1 MFGLTGKTAVV
12 TGGAQGIGRCVSDA
26 LAMVG
31 ANIAILDMQKEKAD
45 GVAAQIAEKCG
56 VKTLVLE
63 CNVTQPDEVGRAMDA
78 VCDAMGVPDI
88 LFNNAGITI
97 HEPALSVSA
106 EKWNRVID
114 VNLNGVFY
122 VAQAFAQ
129 RLIAAKKAGSI
140 INTASMS
147 ADIVNI
153 PQQQASYN
161 ASKAAVVHLTKSLA
175 VEWAEFNLR
184 VNCISPGYIASE
196 MTDAIRKDWRD
207 FWETLIPMK
216 RMGLPSELAG
226 AVIYLASAA
235 SSYTSGCEIVMDGA
249 FTVI

>member
-1 MFGLTGKTAVV
+1 MTYLEKMFGLTGKTAVV

-45 GVAAQIAEKCG
+45 DVAAQIAEKCG

-63 CNVTQPDEVGRAMDA
+63 CNVTQPTEVGRAMDA
-78 VCDAMGVPDI
+78 VCDVMGVPDI
-88 LFNNAGITI
+88 LFNNAGITL
-97 HEPALSVSA
+97 HKPAISVPQ
-106 EKWNRVID
+106 EEWLRVID

-129 RLIAAKKAGSI
+129 RLIAAEKAGSI

-161 ASKAAVVHLTKSLA
+161 ASRPLWCT
-175 VEWAEFNLR
+175 
-184 VNCISPGYIASE
+184 
-196 MTDAIRKDWRD
+196 
-207 FWETLIPMK
+207 
-216 RMGLPSELAG
+216 
-226 AVIYLASAA
+226 
-235 SSYTSGCEIVMDGA
+235 
-249 FTVI
+249 